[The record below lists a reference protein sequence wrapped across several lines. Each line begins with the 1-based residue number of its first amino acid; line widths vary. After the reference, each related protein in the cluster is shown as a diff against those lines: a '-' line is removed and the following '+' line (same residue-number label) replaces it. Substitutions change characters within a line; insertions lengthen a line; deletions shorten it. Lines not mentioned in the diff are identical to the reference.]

1 MENPNQN
8 TVMALFFIAVAIMF
22 IAGLA
27 VVPVLQEAEAANA
40 VSESWN
46 NGQRG
51 ELMSE
56 GKRQGN
62 GGSGGGGGGGCASC
76 G

>member
-1 MENPNQN
+1 MENYIPN
-8 TVMALFFIAVAIMF
+8 TVMALFFVAVAVMF

-27 VVPVLQEAEAANA
+27 VIPALQEAQAANA
-40 VSESWN
+40 ISTSRDK
-46 NGQRG
+46 GAQG
-51 ELMSE
+51 ELMSD

-62 GGSGGGGGGGCASC
+62 GGSGGGGGCQTC